1 MVYDRH
7 SYDPEKRQALDAWA
21 QRLEAIVTGQPA
33 AKVIPLRAWPPAA
46 TPKSEYRLRPP
57 GASPELPSRRC
68 VRASVF
74 FMMVPVYGK
83 TSSLDHT

>member
-33 AKVIPLRAWPPAA
+33 AKVIPLRA
-46 TPKSEYRLRPP
+46 
-57 GASPELPSRRC
+57 
-68 VRASVF
+68 
-74 FMMVPVYGK
+74 
-83 TSSLDHT
+83 